1 VSNFLIALLV
11 VGGFVW
17 GNWMWLRPSPR
28 EQRLMA
34 LREAARRQGFHVR
47 LLPPPD
53 WYRGEKPRG
62 GLLACYSL
70 LTGDEERGL
79 PYFRAERLADGE
91 WLLRQ
96 GRAEAWQALLLPP
109 AASQLIALEARAN
122 AVSLWWTEQATPA
135 DLTALQALL
144 TDLMQRLR

>member
-1 VSNFLIALLV
+1 MSNFLIALLV

-53 WYRGEKPRG
+53 WYRGDKPQG

-91 WLLRQ
+91 WVLRQ
-96 GRAEAWQALLLPP
+96 GSGEVWGSLVLP
-109 AASQLIALEARAN
+109 
-122 AVSLWWTEQATPA
+122 
-135 DLTALQALL
+135 
-144 TDLMQRLR
+144 